1 MVWTWIAGVLL
12 IVAGLLLVFWPK
24 QIWRIAERWK
34 SYYADEPSDL
44 YLNSSWIGGL
54 ILAVAG
60 VVVVVL
66 PYFLK

>member
-1 MVWTWIAGVLL
+1 MVWTWIAGSLL
-12 IVAGLLLVFWPK
+12 VVAGLLLVFCPK
-24 QIWRIAERWK
+24 QIWRFAERWK

-54 ILAVAG
+54 ILAAVG
-60 VVVVVL
+60 VVIVVL